1 MEQLVEEQLR
11 ADVGCDDELE
21 SGWELHHSCPSSKT
35 LLAYDGQSEMDA

>member
-11 ADVGCDDELE
+11 SSWGDDELVW
-21 SGWELHHSCPSSKT
+21 GWELHHSCPSSET